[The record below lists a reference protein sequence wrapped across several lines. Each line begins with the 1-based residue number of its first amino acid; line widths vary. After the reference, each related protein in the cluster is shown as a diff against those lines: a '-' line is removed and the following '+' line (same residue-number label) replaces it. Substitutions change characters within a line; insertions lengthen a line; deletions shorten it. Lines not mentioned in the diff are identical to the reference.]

1 MFLVVDNFEDGGR
14 KHFLTSE
21 FFKEHCVYCN
31 LKTLREA
38 YDKDVHKYIID
49 ITSDK
54 ESSLY
59 KRYEK
64 KGLSDFKKMI
74 SFYKGDENYI
84 FIDYK
89 RLFEKVEFLP
99 ESKKIEAYETQE
111 AIKDFLKKII
121 TKASTDNGKSSTQT
135 SSKALEVGIQLNN
148 IIPHKKPFILVERF
162 QNIPEDQNHSDY
174 ITMDEIKI
182 LSSVHLEV
190 LMKLKLTS
198 DE

>member
-1 MFLVVDNFEDGGR
+1 MFLVVDNCEDGSR

-31 LKTLREA
+31 LKTLRDA

-64 KGLSDFKKMI
+64 KGLNDFKKMI
-74 SFYKGDENYI
+74 SFYKGEENYI

-99 ESKKIEAYETQE
+99 ESKKVEAYETQD
-111 AIKDFLKKII
+111 AIKDFLKKTII
-121 TKASTDNGKSSTQT
+121 KASSENGKSSTKA

-148 IIPHKKPFILVERF
+148 IIPHNKPFILVERF